1 MNCSIIICIIIIIL
15 AIWLIMSVCKSG
27 KKEGYKKLDDTY
39 LLDTEEEMYLNRKR
53 SCCGMRM
60 L

>member
-1 MNCSIIICIIIIIL
+1 MNCGIIIFTIIIL
-15 AIWLIMSVCKSG
+15 LLIWVVLSVCKNTQ
-27 KKEGYKKLDDTY
+27 KEGYKKLDDTY

-60 L
+60 E